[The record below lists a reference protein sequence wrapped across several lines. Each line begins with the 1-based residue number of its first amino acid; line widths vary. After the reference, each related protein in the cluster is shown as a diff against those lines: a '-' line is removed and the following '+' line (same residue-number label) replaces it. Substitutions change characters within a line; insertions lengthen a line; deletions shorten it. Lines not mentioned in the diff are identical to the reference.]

1 MSRLAMLLLLSSCA
15 TNAGSSASAYYSQDA
30 HSDTSADTATHPE
43 CVVWLFTPP
52 NGCIY
57 EFICPDEQVGMA
69 DNVTACLNPP
79 IPNSTW
85 EPCREHADP
94 SDKCKKHF

>member
-1 MSRLAMLLLLSSCA
+1 MLLLLSSCA
-15 TNAGSSASAYYSQDA
+15 TNAGSGASAYYSQDA

-52 NGCIY
+52 NGCSY
-57 EFICPDEQVGMA
+57 EFICADEQIGMA
-69 DNVTACLNPP
+69 ENATVCFTTIVAY
-79 IPNSTW
+79 SKW
-85 EPCREHADP
+85 QPCRDHADP